1 MVVLAVWINQSVLV
15 IHSANKE
22 HIMTNTKENNIAS
35 KQVFTTGEAAKI
47 CNVSQQTIIRCFDSG
62 RLNGFKVPGSRFRRI
77 PKSELVRFMQ
87 QNGMD
92 LNRLGSGCTQVL
104 VIGLSAASVDSVIRS
119 YSSGHNINI
128 NHANDAW
135 SAGFAAKE
143 CPPNLILINPRID
156 GINKNSILKSLL
168 STSSLEPLIVE
179 VQNNSDN
186 GLNVPPQAVDLKEV
200 IKQAVQQLLSM

>member
-1 MVVLAVWINQSVLV
+1 
-15 IHSANKE
+15 
-22 HIMTNTKENNIAS
+22 MTKTNEDNVAI

-77 PKSELVRFMQ
+77 PRSELVRFMQ

-92 LNRLGSGCTQVL
+92 MNRLGSSCTQVL
-104 VIGLSAASVDSVIRS
+104 VVGLRAASVDAVIKS
-119 YSSGHNINI
+119 YSVGHNIII

-143 CPPNLILINPRID
+143 CPPNLILINPNID
-156 GINKNSILKSLL
+156 GINKQSILESLL
-168 STSSLEPLIVE
+168 SIGSCEPIIVE
-179 VQNNSDN
+179 VQNNSNN
-186 GLNVPPQAVDLKEV
+186 GLDVSPQATDSKEA
-200 IKQAVQQLLSM
+200 IKQAVQQLLSA